1 MKKTKTPLLPVL
13 ACLIAQLC
21 VGVVYLW
28 SVFKADAIAY
38 FGWEE
43 GAVNLVAGLMLF
55 LFCAGSFLGGVL
67 NDRMGPGKVSSL
79 GMTLFCVGL
88 SLSSCLKPGASIVWF
103 YLSYCLIGGAG
114 VGFTFNSALFCLQK
128 WYPHRRGFASGLGT
142 AAFGL
147 GSVVFSPVIGA
158 LLTRMSITD
167 TLRVLSIAVLIV
179 GQLACTLIREPDA
192 AYLASLPKPGAK
204 AAGLAAK
211 RSMSFREAVK
221 TPPLWLMVA
230 GLFFYN
236 STWNMLTPLVKGL
249 GIERGLSEGT
259 AILCLS
265 LTGVFNALGRLVM
278 STWSDKLGRIRTVYL
293 LSAVTTLCAVALIFA
308 GGWAYFCV
316 ALLTVFA
323 FGGPAAVFPAT
334 CTDLFGEAHSGTNYG
349 FCMLAL
355 GASGIA
361 FQALS
366 NFLYRATGGYTLTF
380 AVGAVTGAGTIAI
393 YYAIGRIVKRHNART
408 GA

>member
-1 MKKTKTPLLPVL
+1 MKKAKTSLLPVL

-28 SVFKADAIAY
+28 SVFKADAIAF

-55 LFCAGSFLGGVL
+55 LFCAGSFLGGAL
-67 NDRMGPGKVSSL
+67 NDRLGPGKVSSL

-103 YLSYCLIGGAG
+103 YLSYCLVGGAG
-114 VGFTFNSALFCLQK
+114 VGFTFNSALFCLQR

-158 LLTRMSITD
+158 LLKQMSITD

-192 AYLASLPKPGAK
+192 AYLASLPKAETRT
-204 AAGLAAK
+204 AGLAAK
-211 RSMSFREAVK
+211 RSMTFREAVK

-259 AILCLS
+259 AILCVS
-265 LTGVFNALGRLVM
+265 LTGVFNALGRLIM

-293 LSAVTTLCAVALIFA
+293 LSAVTTFCALALIFA
-308 GGWAYFCV
+308 GGWAYFFT

-355 GASGIA
+355 GASGIV

-366 NFLYRATGGYTLTF
+366 NALYRATGGYALTF
-380 AVGAVTGAGTIAI
+380 AVGAITGASTIAI
-393 YYAIGRIVKRHNART
+393 YYAIGRIVKRHNAET